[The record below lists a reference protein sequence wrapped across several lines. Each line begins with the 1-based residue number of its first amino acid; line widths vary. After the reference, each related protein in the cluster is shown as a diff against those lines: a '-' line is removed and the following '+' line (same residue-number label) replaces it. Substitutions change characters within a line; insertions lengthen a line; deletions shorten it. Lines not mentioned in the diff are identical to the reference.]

1 MYKKAEFHEIQM
13 QKFRESETMFPQKID
28 IDFGTSPAP
37 GQMIKSINA
46 KVALKILVC
55 YKAIVKVNKL

>member
-1 MYKKAEFHEIQM
+1 M

-37 GQMIKSINA
+37 GQMIKSIKA
-46 KVALKILVC
+46 KVALKIHVF
-55 YKAIVKVNKL
+55 YKASVKVNKL